1 MSNTSTISKDSIKSI
16 AIGGFDGIHLA
27 HQELIKRADALMIVS
42 KYNSNLTPGKYRCK
56 FVKKPCFFY
65 ELDEIKKLGCL
76 EFAKFLKD
84 EFQNLKKVVVG
95 YDFRFGF
102 NRSCAA
108 EQLRSSFEV
117 EIVDEVI
124 IDGTSVHSGVIRD
137 LVSSGKVEEAGKLLG
152 RAYSIEGEV
161 IKGQGIGK
169 KELVATLNVSVC
181 DFLLPQNG
189 VYATKCSID
198 KKLYNSVTFV
208 GIRESTDGCFS
219 VETHIIDKDIKNSD
233 KKVEIF
239 FYKKIR
245 DNKKFNSLKELKQQI
260 KQDIKTA
267 KEVLGAGEDK

>member
-1 MSNTSTISKDSIKSI
+1 MKSISTISKDSIISL

-27 HQELIKRADALMIVS
+27 HQELIKRAQALMIVS
-42 KYNSNLTPGKYRCK
+42 KYNSNLAPKEYRCK

-65 ELDEIKKLGCL
+65 ELDDIKKFGCL
-76 EFAKFLKD
+76 EFSKFLKG
-84 EFQNLKKVVVG
+84 EFPGLKKIIVG

-102 NRSCAA
+102 NRSCTPK
-108 EQLRSSFEV
+108 QLKPDFEV
-117 EIVDEVI
+117 EIVDEVV
-124 IDGTSVHSGVIRD
+124 IDGISVHSGVIREFI
-137 LVSSGKVEEAGKLLG
+137 SSGKIEEAGKLLG

-169 KELVATLNVSVC
+169 KELVATLNISVC

-198 KKLYNSVTFV
+198 DKMYDSVTFIGV
-208 GIRESTDGCFS
+208 RESTDGCFS
-219 VETHIIDKDIKNSD
+219 VETHIIDKDIKNRG

-245 DNKKFNSLKELKQQI
+245 DNKKFNSLNELKKQI
-260 KQDIKTA
+260 KEDIKTV
-267 KEVLGAGEDK
+267 KEVLNEYRK

>member
-1 MSNTSTISKDSIKSI
+1 MKSISTISKDSVISL

-27 HQELIKRADALMIVS
+27 HQELIKRAQALMIVS
-42 KYNSNLTPGKYRCK
+42 KYNSNLTPKEYRCK

-65 ELDEIKKLGCL
+65 ELDDIKKLGCL
-76 EFAKFLKD
+76 EFAKFLKE
-84 EFQNLKKVVVG
+84 EFPGLKKIVVG

-102 NRSCAA
+102 NRSCTP
-108 EQLRSSFEV
+108 EQLKSNFEV
-117 EIVDEVI
+117 EIVDEVV
-124 IDGTSVHSGVIRD
+124 IDGISVHSGVIREFI
-137 LVSSGKVEEAGKLLG
+137 SSGKIEEAGKLLG

-169 KELVATLNVSVC
+169 KELVATLNISVC

-198 KKLYNSVTFV
+198 DKMYDSVTFIGV
-208 GIRESTDGCFS
+208 RESTDGCFS
-219 VETHIIDKDIKNSD
+219 VETHIIDKDIKNRG

-245 DNKKFNSLKELKQQI
+245 DNKKFNSLNELKKQI
-260 KQDIKTA
+260 KEDIKTV
-267 KEVLGAGEDK
+267 KEVLNEYRK